1 MIAFFLTPIGRRI
14 GAAIIIMAVLF
25 GVYKAIQ
32 HEAYQRGQI
41 AGQRKA
47 WETAEKQNLQQWA
60 EIQKKLDAQ
69 KLEAD
74 RHVEAVRKRYENF
87 LPKEADIK
95 ADIKEHQATF
105 EEKHEA
111 LEPAVAAAL
120 PETPEP
126 VRAELAVYREETAT
140 LRADVQRLIDLLAES
155 KEIIA
160 AQDAAFEKATM
171 VQAAQIDQLVQERD
185 FYKTA
190 FHESPPKK
198 GKCGVV
204 KIIFTAGLCRL

>member
-1 MIAFFLTPIGRRI
+1 MIAFFLTPLGRRI
-14 GAAIIIMAVLF
+14 GLSIAALLVIF
-25 GVYKAIQ
+25 GVYKAVQ

-47 WETAEKQNLQQWA
+47 WETAEKQNLAQWA
-60 EIQKKLDAQ
+60 EIQKKLDQQ

-74 RHVEAVRKRYENF
+74 KRVEVVRKKYEDF

-95 ADIKEHQATF
+95 ADIKEHEATF

-140 LRADVQRLIDLLAES
+140 LRADIQRLVDLLAES
-155 KEIIA
+155 KEIIT
-160 AQDAAFEKATM
+160 AQDAAFEKATT
-171 VQAAQIDQLVQERD
+171 VQAAQIDQLIQERD

-198 GKCGVV
+198 KKCGVV